1 MLIASLFALGGLAPP
16 KLVHQAPGDVLRS
29 YQSSGKFTENRG
41 QWNSKAKFC
50 AETGPVSVWVTT
62 TGIVYDWHGEAE
74 PQKLAADPLEKGKL
88 PALPKR
94 KDHVVAIDFVGATA
108 QGVAQGADP
117 LPGIT
122 NYYAGKSAQTH
133 VKSFARAII
142 KDLYKGIDL
151 VTYFDKEEQR
161 PRYDLIVHPGANP
174 DQIKMRYSGVKNLRV
189 NPDGEVKYDVP
200 GLGKT
205 ETISESRQMAYQSGD
220 HGADFRFMPRQV
232 MLSDGAVAFD
242 VHGYRKDRTLVIDPL
257 IYATYLGGSD
267 YDQPIA
273 VKVDANG
280 SVYVAGTTS
289 SFDFPVVGTNSNGAG
304 YYNVFVAKF
313 NVAGN
318 CQYATLLGGE
328 ENSKAYP
335 SGFGI
340 DVLGNAYVD
349 GSTSAQQFYV
359 TDGSTANFED
369 SLGFL
374 TRFDTFGAIVYS
386 KYLGTNDSGAPFFLN
401 GLSVGSNGTTTV
413 CGFGGYDEY
422 DS

>member
-1 MLIASLFALGGLAPP
+1 MVIAALLIVAGAQTSTPTGVDAGPYFSDRTGF
-16 KLVHQAPGDVLRS
+16 
-29 YQSSGKFTENRG
+29 KFIENKG
-41 QWNSKAKFC
+41 QWNNRAKFL
-50 AETGPVSVWVTT
+50 AQSPLLDMWVTETG
-62 TGIVYDWHGEAE
+62 IAYNWHERIDA
-74 PQKLAADPLEKGKL
+74 PDLPLLGKGQDL
-88 PALPKR
+88 R
-94 KDHVVAIDFVGATA
+94 KDNIVFVDFLGANGSGKSEGIHALKGTTRYIEGKRNVVARSFSSAT
-108 QGVAQGADP
+108 
-117 LPGIT
+117 
-122 NYYAGKSAQTH
+122 
-133 VKSFARAII
+133 I